1 MYQYLGTNVFDVVYK
16 FILLGGSV
24 MSNLEQTLQQIKP
37 LDENVMKKTQARLD
51 DLTKPPGSLG
61 VLEDIAKQIAG
72 ITGHIVPELPKKA
85 AILMAGDHGIVKEGV
100 APFPQEVTPQMI
112 LNFVNG
118 GAAMSVLTRHE
129 NAKLYV
135 VDVGVASDLPDVPSI
150 IKRKVAYGTKN
161 MAEGP
166 AMTEEE
172 AVKAIEVGIEIAEGA
187 IDDGAGIIAIG
198 EMGIGNT
205 SPSTA
210 IIATYSKLPIKDVVG
225 RGTGVDDD
233 RLKIKIAAI
242 EKALEVNQPN
252 PAKPLEVL
260 AKVGGLEIAGLAGVI
275 LACAANRVPVII
287 DGFISGAA
295 AVIAGEISPL
305 AKKYMLGSHLSEE
318 PGHKIML
325 DFIGIKPM
333 LMMNM
338 RLGEGT
344 GAALAMNLVDAS
356 LKILKEM
363 ATFSEA
369 GISSKS

>member
-1 MYQYLGTNVFDVVYK
+1 MNK
-16 FILLGGSV
+16 
-24 MSNLEQTLQQIKP
+24 LEQTLHKIKP
-37 LDENVMKKTQARLD
+37 LDEAVMRKTQARLD

-72 ITGHIVPELPKKA
+72 ITGCVIPHLPKKA

-100 APFPQEVTPQMI
+100 APFPQEVTPQMVM
-112 LNFVNG
+112 NFVNG

-129 NAKLYV
+129 NARLYV
-135 VDVGVASDLPDVPSI
+135 VDIGVASDLPDVPSI
-150 IKRKVAYGTKN
+150 IKRKIAYGTKN

-166 AMTEEE
+166 AMTEKE
-172 AVKAIEVGIEIAEGA
+172 ATQAIEVGIEITERA
-187 IDDGAGIIAIG
+187 IREGAGIIAIG

-205 SPSTA
+205 SPSSA
-210 IIATYSKLPIKDVVG
+210 IIATYSKLKVKGVVG
-225 RGTGVDDD
+225 RGTGVGDE
-233 RLKIKIAAI
+233 RLKTKIAAI
-242 EKALEVNQPN
+242 EKALEVNKPN
-252 PAKPLEVL
+252 PSRPLEVL
-260 AKVGGLEIAGLAGVI
+260 ARVGGLEIAGLTGVV
-275 LACAANRVPVII
+275 LACAANRIPVII

-295 AVIAGEISPL
+295 AVIAGEMAPL
-305 AKKYMLGSHLSEE
+305 AKNYMFGSHLSEE
-318 PGHKIML
+318 PGHKVML
-325 DFIGIKPM
+325 DYLGIKPM

-369 GISSKS
+369 GVSSGI

>member
-1 MYQYLGTNVFDVVYK
+1 
-16 FILLGGSV
+16 
-24 MSNLEQTLQQIKP
+24 MSKLELTLQKINP
-37 LDENVMKKTQARLD
+37 LDEAVMEKTQRRLD
-51 DLTKPPGSLG
+51 ELTKPQGSLG
-61 VLEDIAKQIAG
+61 MLETIAKQIAG
-72 ITGHIVPELPKKA
+72 ITGQVIPELPKKA

-100 APFPQEVTPQMI
+100 APYPQEVTAQMV

-135 VDVGVASDLPDVPSI
+135 VDIGVATDLPDVPNI

-172 AVKAIEVGIEIAEGA
+172 AIRAIEVGIEITEEAISEGA
-187 IDDGAGIIAIG
+187 GLIAIG

-210 IIATYSKLPIKDVVG
+210 IIATYSGLPVKEVVG
-225 RGTGVDDD
+225 RGTGVDDEG
-233 RLKIKIAAI
+233 LKKKIAAI
-242 EKALEVNQPN
+242 EKALEVNKPD
-252 PAKPLEVL
+252 PAKPIEVL
-260 AKVGGLEIAGLAGVI
+260 AKVGGLEIAGLTGVI
-275 LACAANRVPVII
+275 LACAANRVPVLI

-295 AVIAGEISPL
+295 AVIASEIAPL
-305 AKKYMLGSHLSEE
+305 AKNYMLGSHLSEE
-318 PGHKIML
+318 PGHKVML
-325 DFIGIKPM
+325 EYLKIKPM
-333 LMMNM
+333 LIMNM

-356 LKILKEM
+356 LKILREM
-363 ATFSEA
+363 ATFAEA
-369 GISSKS
+369 GVSSK

>member
-1 MYQYLGTNVFDVVYK
+1 MTK
-16 FILLGGSV
+16 
-24 MSNLEQTLQQIKP
+24 LEQTLQQIKP
-37 LDENVMKKTQARLD
+37 LDEEVMEKTQARLD
-51 DLTKPPGSLG
+51 DLTKPVGSLG
-61 VLEDIAKQIAG
+61 MLENIAKQIAG
-72 ITGHIVPELPKKA
+72 ITGSVVPELPKKA

-100 APFPQEVTPQMI
+100 APFPQEVTPQMV

-118 GAAMSVLTRHE
+118 GAAMSVLARHE

-135 VDVGVASDLPDVPSI
+135 VDIGVASDLPDVPNI

-166 AMTEEE
+166 AMTYEE
-172 AVKAIEVGIEIAEGA
+172 ATQAVEVGIDIAEMV
-187 IDDGAGIIAIG
+187 IREGAGIIAIG

-205 SPSTA
+205 SPSSA
-210 IIATYSKLPIKDVVG
+210 IIATYSNLPVKNVVG
-225 RGTGVDDD
+225 RGTGVDDEK
-233 RLKIKIAAI
+233 LKIKIAAI
-242 EKALEVNQPN
+242 EKALTVNKPN
-252 PAKPLEVL
+252 PKNPLDVL
-260 AKVGGLEIAGLAGVI
+260 SKVGGFEIAGLTGVI

-295 AVIAGEISPL
+295 AVIVKEMSPL
-305 AKKYMLGSHLSEE
+305 AVNYMLGSHLSEE
-318 PGHKIML
+318 PGHKIIL
-325 DFIGIKPM
+325 DFLGIKPI

-344 GAALAMNLVDAS
+344 GAALAMNVIDAS

-369 GISSKS
+369 GVSTKL

>member
-1 MYQYLGTNVFDVVYK
+1 MNK
-16 FILLGGSV
+16 
-24 MSNLEQTLQQIKP
+24 LELTTQQIKP
-37 LDENVMKKTQARLD
+37 LYVDVMKKTQNRLD
-51 DLTKPPGSLG
+51 ELTKPPGSLG

-72 ITGHIVPELPKKA
+72 ITGHVIPELPKKA

-100 APFPQEVTPQMI
+100 APFPQEVTSQMV

-135 VDVGVASDLPDVPSI
+135 VDVGVATDLPDVPNI

-166 AMTEEE
+166 AMTKAET
-172 AVKAIEVGIEIAEGA
+172 VRAIEVGIEITEEV
-187 IDDGAGIIAIG
+187 INDGAGLIAIG

-210 IIATYSKLPIKDVVG
+210 IIATYSGLSVKEVVG
-225 RGTGVDDD
+225 RGTGVDDE

-242 EKALEVNQPN
+242 EKALKVNKPDTSN
-252 PAKPLEVL
+252 PIDVL
-260 AKVGGLEIAGLAGVI
+260 AKVGGLEIAGLTGVI

-295 AVIAGEISPL
+295 AIIASEIAPL
-305 AKKYMLGSHLSEE
+305 AKNYMLGSHLSEE
-318 PGHKIML
+318 PGHKVML
-325 DFIGIKPM
+325 DFLRIKPM

-363 ATFSEA
+363 ATFGEA
-369 GISSKS
+369 GISSEQ

>member
-1 MYQYLGTNVFDVVYK
+1 
-16 FILLGGSV
+16 
-24 MSNLEQTLQQIKP
+24 MSKLQKTLQKIKP
-37 LDENVMKKTQARLD
+37 LDEEVMKKTQARLD

-61 VLEDIAKQIAG
+61 VLEDIARQIAG
-72 ITGHIVPELPKKA
+72 ITGDVIPKVPKKA
-85 AILMAGDHGIVKEGV
+85 AILMAGDHGIVEEGV
-100 APFPQEVTPQMI
+100 APFPQEVTPQMV

-135 VDVGVASDLPDVPSI
+135 VDIGVASDLPDVPNI

-161 MAEGP
+161 MAKGP
-166 AMTEEE
+166 AMTQEE
-172 AVKAIEVGIEIAEGA
+172 AVQAIEVGIEITEGV
-187 IDDGAGIIAIG
+187 INEGAGIIAIG

-210 IIATYSKLPIKDVVG
+210 IIATYSKLDVKDVVG

-242 EKALEVNQPN
+242 EKSLRVNQPD
-252 PAKPLEVL
+252 PADPLAVL
-260 AKVGGLEIAGLAGVI
+260 AKVGGLEIAGLTGVI

-287 DGFISGAA
+287 DGFISAAA
-295 AVIAGEISPL
+295 AVIAGEMEPL
-305 AKKYMLGSHLSEE
+305 AKNYMLGSHLSEE
-318 PGHKIML
+318 PGHKVML
-325 DFIGIKPM
+325 DFLGIKPI

-369 GISSKS
+369 GVSSEI

>member
-1 MYQYLGTNVFDVVYK
+1 MKKLEETLG
-16 FILLGGSV
+16 
-24 MSNLEQTLQQIKP
+24 QIKP
-37 LDENVMKKTQARLD
+37 LDHEVMEKTQARLD

-72 ITGHIVPELPKKA
+72 ITGHVVPDLPGKA

-100 APFPQEVTPQMI
+100 APFPQEVTPQMV
-112 LNFVNG
+112 LNFING

-135 VDVGVASDLPDVPSI
+135 VDVGVASDLPDVPNI
-150 IKRKVAYGTKN
+150 IKKKVAYGTKN

-166 AMTEEE
+166 AMTIEE
-172 AVKAIEVGIEIAEGA
+172 AVKAIEVGIEVAEMA
-187 IDDGAGIIAIG
+187 MKEGAGIIGIG

-210 IIATYSKLPIKDVVG
+210 IISAYSKKPVAEVVG
-225 RGTGVDDD
+225 RGTGVDDE

-242 EKALEVNQPN
+242 EKSMRVNKLDLD
-252 PAKPLEVL
+252 KPLEVL
-260 AKVGGLEIAGLAGVI
+260 AKIGGLEIAGLTGVI
-275 LACAANRVPVII
+275 LACAAHRIPVII

-295 AVIAGEISPL
+295 AVIAGQMAPL
-305 AKKYMLGSHLSEE
+305 AKEYMLGSHLSVE
-318 PGHKIML
+318 PGHKVML
-325 DFIGIKPM
+325 DFLGVKPM

-344 GAALAMNLVDAS
+344 GAALAMNVVDAS

-369 GISSKS
+369 GVSSEL

>member
-1 MYQYLGTNVFDVVYK
+1 MNK
-16 FILLGGSV
+16 
-24 MSNLEQTLQQIKP
+24 LEQTLQQIEP
-37 LDENVMKKTQARLD
+37 LDEEVMKKTQARLD

-61 VLEDIAKQIAG
+61 VLEDVAKQIAG
-72 ITGHIVPELPKKA
+72 ITGQVIPALPGKA

-100 APFPQEVTPQMI
+100 APFPQEVTPQMV

-135 VDVGVASDLPDVPSI
+135 VDVGVASDLPDVPNI

-166 AMTEEE
+166 AMTREQ
-172 AVKAIEVGIEIAEGA
+172 AIQAIEVGIEITEMA
-187 IDDGAGIIAIG
+187 IKRGAGLIATG

-205 SPSTA
+205 SPNAA
-210 IIATYSKLPIKDVVG
+210 IIATFSKRQVKDVVG
-225 RGTGVDDD
+225 RGTGVNDDS
-233 RLKIKIAAI
+233 LKIKIVAI
-242 EKALEVNQPN
+242 EKSLEVNKPE
-252 PAKPLEVL
+252 PSKPLEVL
-260 AKVGGLEIAGLAGVI
+260 TKVGGLEIAGLTGVI
-275 LACAANRVPVII
+275 LACAANRIPVII

-295 AVIAGEISPL
+295 AVIAGEMAPL
-305 AKKYMLGSHLSEE
+305 AKNYMLGSHLSEE
-318 PGHKIML
+318 PGHKVML
-325 DFIGIKPM
+325 DFLGIKPM

-369 GISSKS
+369 GVSSEL

>member
-1 MYQYLGTNVFDVVYK
+1 VNK
-16 FILLGGSV
+16 
-24 MSNLEQTLQQIKP
+24 LEKTLDQIKP
-37 LDENVMKKTQARLD
+37 LDHEVMKKTQARLD

-72 ITGHIVPELPKKA
+72 ITGQVVPELPGKA
-85 AILMAGDHGIVKEGV
+85 AVLMAGDHGIVKEGV
-100 APFPQEVTPQMI
+100 APFPQEVTPQMV
-112 LNFVNG
+112 LNFING

-135 VDVGVASDLPDVPSI
+135 VDVGVASDLPDVPNI
-150 IKRKVAYGTKN
+150 IKKKVAYGTKN

-166 AMTEEE
+166 AMTIEE
-172 AVKAIEVGIEIAEGA
+172 AVKAIEVGIEIAERA
-187 IDDGAGIIAIG
+187 MKEGAGLIAIG

-210 IIATYSKLPIKDVVG
+210 IIAAYSKLPVNEVVG
-225 RGTGVDDD
+225 RGTGVDDE
-233 RLKIKIAAI
+233 RLKIKITAI
-242 EKALEVNQPN
+242 EKSLRVNRPDLD
-252 PAKPLEVL
+252 KPLEVL
-260 AKVGGLEIAGLAGVI
+260 AKVGGLEIAGLTGVI
-275 LACAANRVPVII
+275 LACAAHRIPVII

-295 AVIAGEISPL
+295 AVIASEMAPL
-305 AKKYMLGSHLSEE
+305 AKGYMLGSHLSEE
-318 PGHKIML
+318 PGHKVML
-325 DFIGIKPM
+325 DYLGVKPM

-344 GAALAMNLVDAS
+344 GAALAMNVVDAS

-369 GISSKS
+369 GVSSEL

>member
-1 MYQYLGTNVFDVVYK
+1 
-16 FILLGGSV
+16 
-24 MSNLEQTLQQIKP
+24 MSKLELTLQKIKP
-37 LDENVMKKTQARLD
+37 LDEAVMEKTQRRLD
-51 DLTKPPGSLG
+51 ELTKPQGSLG
-61 VLEDIAKQIAG
+61 MLETIAKQIAG
-72 ITGHIVPELPKKA
+72 ITGQVIPELPKKA

-100 APFPQEVTPQMI
+100 APYPQEVTAQMV

-135 VDVGVASDLPDVPSI
+135 VDIGVATDLPDVPNI

-172 AVKAIEVGIEIAEGA
+172 AIRAIEVGIEITEEAISEGA
-187 IDDGAGIIAIG
+187 GLIAIG

-210 IIATYSKLPIKDVVG
+210 IIATYSGLPVKEVVG
-225 RGTGVDDD
+225 RGTGVDDEG
-233 RLKIKIAAI
+233 LKKKIAAI
-242 EKALEVNQPN
+242 EKALEVNKPD
-252 PAKPLEVL
+252 PAKPIEVL
-260 AKVGGLEIAGLAGVI
+260 AKVGSLEIAGLTGVI
-275 LACAANRVPVII
+275 LACAANRVPVLI

-295 AVIAGEISPL
+295 AVIASEIAPL
-305 AKKYMLGSHLSEE
+305 AKNYMLGSHLSEE
-318 PGHKIML
+318 PGHKVML
-325 DFIGIKPM
+325 EYLKIKPM
-333 LMMNM
+333 LIMNM

-356 LKILKEM
+356 LKILREM
-363 ATFSEA
+363 ATFAEA
-369 GISSKS
+369 GVSSK

>member
-1 MYQYLGTNVFDVVYK
+1 MNK
-16 FILLGGSV
+16 
-24 MSNLEQTLQQIKP
+24 LEQTLQQIEP
-37 LDENVMKKTQARLD
+37 LDEEVMKKTQARLD

-61 VLEDIAKQIAG
+61 VLEDVAKQIAG
-72 ITGHIVPELPKKA
+72 ITGQVIPALPGKA

-100 APFPQEVTPQMI
+100 APFPQEVTPQMV

-135 VDVGVASDLPDVPSI
+135 VDVGVASDLPDVPNI

-166 AMTEEE
+166 AMTREQ
-172 AVKAIEVGIEIAEGA
+172 AIQAIEVGIEITEMA
-187 IDDGAGIIAIG
+187 IKRGAGLIATG

-210 IIATYSKLPIKDVVG
+210 IIATFSKRQVKDVVG
-225 RGTGVDDD
+225 RGTGVNDDS
-233 RLKIKIAAI
+233 LKIKIVAI
-242 EKALEVNQPN
+242 EKSLEVNKPE
-252 PAKPLEVL
+252 PSKPLEVL
-260 AKVGGLEIAGLAGVI
+260 TKVGGLEIAGLTGVI
-275 LACAANRVPVII
+275 LACAANRIPVII

-295 AVIAGEISPL
+295 AVIAGEMAPL
-305 AKKYMLGSHLSEE
+305 AKNYMLGSHLSEE
-318 PGHKIML
+318 PGHKVML
-325 DFIGIKPM
+325 DFLGIKPM

-363 ATFSEA
+363 ATF
-369 GISSKS
+369 

>member
-1 MYQYLGTNVFDVVYK
+1 
-16 FILLGGSV
+16 
-24 MSNLEQTLQQIKP
+24 MSKLELTLQKIKP
-37 LDENVMKKTQARLD
+37 LDEAVMEKTQRRLD
-51 DLTKPPGSLG
+51 ELTKPQGSLG
-61 VLEDIAKQIAG
+61 MLETIAKQIAG
-72 ITGHIVPELPKKA
+72 ITGQVIPELPKKA

-100 APFPQEVTPQMI
+100 APYPQEVTAQMV

-135 VDVGVASDLPDVPSI
+135 VDIGVATDLPDVPNI

-172 AVKAIEVGIEIAEGA
+172 AIRAIEVGIEITEEAISEGA
-187 IDDGAGIIAIG
+187 GLIAIG

-210 IIATYSKLPIKDVVG
+210 IIATYSGLPVKEVVG
-225 RGTGVDDD
+225 RGTGVDDEG
-233 RLKIKIAAI
+233 LKKKIAAI
-242 EKALEVNQPN
+242 EKALEVNKPD
-252 PAKPLEVL
+252 PAKPIEVL
-260 AKVGGLEIAGLAGVI
+260 AKVGGLEIAGLTGVI
-275 LACAANRVPVII
+275 LACAANRVPVLI

-295 AVIAGEISPL
+295 AVIASEIAPL
-305 AKKYMLGSHLSEE
+305 AKNYMLGSHLSEE
-318 PGHKIML
+318 PGHKVML
-325 DFIGIKPM
+325 EYLKIKPM
-333 LMMNM
+333 LIMNM

-356 LKILKEM
+356 LKILREM
-363 ATFSEA
+363 ATFAEA
-369 GISSKS
+369 GVSSK

>member
-1 MYQYLGTNVFDVVYK
+1 
-16 FILLGGSV
+16 
-24 MSNLEQTLQQIKP
+24 MSKLELTLQKIKP
-37 LDENVMKKTQARLD
+37 LDEAVMEKTQRRLD
-51 DLTKPPGSLG
+51 ELTKPQGSLG
-61 VLEDIAKQIAG
+61 MLETIAKQIAG
-72 ITGHIVPELPKKA
+72 ITGQLIPELPKKA

-100 APFPQEVTPQMI
+100 APYPQEVTAQMV

-135 VDVGVASDLPDVPSI
+135 VDIGVATDLPDVPNI

-172 AVKAIEVGIEIAEGA
+172 AIRAIEVGIEITEEAISEGA
-187 IDDGAGIIAIG
+187 GLIAIG

-210 IIATYSKLPIKDVVG
+210 IIATYSGLPVKEVVG
-225 RGTGVDDD
+225 RGTGVDDEG
-233 RLKIKIAAI
+233 LKKKIAAI
-242 EKALEVNQPN
+242 EKALEVNKPD
-252 PAKPLEVL
+252 PAKPIEVL
-260 AKVGGLEIAGLAGVI
+260 AKVGGLEIAGLTGVI
-275 LACAANRVPVII
+275 LACAANRVPVLI

-295 AVIAGEISPL
+295 AVIASEIAPL
-305 AKKYMLGSHLSEE
+305 AKNYMLGSHLSEE
-318 PGHKIML
+318 PGHKVML
-325 DFIGIKPM
+325 EYLKIKPM
-333 LMMNM
+333 LIMNM

-356 LKILKEM
+356 LKILREM
-363 ATFSEA
+363 ATFAEA
-369 GISSKS
+369 GVSSK

>member
-1 MYQYLGTNVFDVVYK
+1 MNK
-16 FILLGGSV
+16 
-24 MSNLEQTLQQIKP
+24 LELTLQKIKP
-37 LDENVMKKTQARLD
+37 LDVDVMKRTQKRLD
-51 DLTKPPGSLG
+51 ELTKPPGSLG

-72 ITGHIVPELPKKA
+72 ITGNVIPELPKKA

-100 APFPQEVTPQMI
+100 TPYPQEVTAQMV

-129 NAKLYV
+129 NADLYV
-135 VDVGVASDLPDVPSI
+135 VDIGVATDLPDLPNI

-166 AMTEEE
+166 AMTEAE
-172 AVKAIEVGIEIAEGA
+172 AISALEVGIEITEKVING
-187 IDDGAGIIAIG
+187 GVGLIAIG

-210 IIATYSKLPIKDVVG
+210 IISTYSGLSVKEVVG
-225 RGTGVDDD
+225 RGTGVDDE
-233 RLKIKIAAI
+233 RLKTKIEAI
-242 EKALEVNQPN
+242 EKALEVNKPD
-252 PAKPLEVL
+252 PAKPIDVL
-260 AKVGGLEIAGLAGVI
+260 SKVGGLEIAGMAGVI

-295 AVIAGEISPL
+295 AVIASEIAPL
-305 AKKYMLGSHLSEE
+305 AKNYMLGSHLSEE
-318 PGHKIML
+318 PGHRVML
-325 DFIGIKPM
+325 DYLKIKPM
-333 LMMNM
+333 LIMNM

-363 ATFSEA
+363 STFAEA
-369 GISSKS
+369 GISSKD